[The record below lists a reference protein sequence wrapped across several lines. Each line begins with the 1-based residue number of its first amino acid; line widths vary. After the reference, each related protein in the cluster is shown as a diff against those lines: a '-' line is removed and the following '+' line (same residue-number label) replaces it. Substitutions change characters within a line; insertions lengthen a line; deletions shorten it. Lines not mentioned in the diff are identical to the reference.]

1 MDDEF
6 ATEGGPSTR
15 AAATTSRRRSTRSST
30 LNNGNGSRATDD
42 WAEWRGERRSAR
54 LGAPVDQLLDGPPPK
69 RARTSESAASSA
81 DTPVVPPPAPKP
93 IKLKSNGAA
102 ALKPTETVVE
112 AVAGKKKSKFWVYAV
127 EPIAAPQNVAPA
139 AQTAD
144 VDMEDNAGSSSYNG
158 YRGQRGTSSV
168 TDDGDRASSAEARTN
183 GDIYQKSLEGSLSP
197 TSSMD
202 ES

>member
-1 MDDEF
+1 MDDDF
-6 ATEGGPSTR
+6 ANDGPSTR
-15 AAATTSRRRSTRSST
+15 ANAHGARRRSTRSST
-30 LNNGNGSRATDD
+30 LNSGNGSRATDD

-54 LGAPVDQLLDGPPPK
+54 LGAPMDQVLDGPPPK
-69 RARTSESAASSA
+69 RARTTDSAGSSGDA
-81 DTPVVPPPAPKP
+81 PPPVPAPSAKP
-93 IKLKSNGAA
+93 IKVKTNGAA

-127 EPIAAPQNVAPA
+127 EPIASAQHVVPEV
-139 AQTAD
+139 QTAD
-144 VDMEDNAGSSSYNG
+144 VDMEDNVGTSSFNG

-168 TDDGDRASSAEARTN
+168 TDDGDRASSAEVRTN
-183 GDIYQKSLEGSLSP
+183 GDTYQKSLEGSLSP